1 MVEDKIQLARNEDF
15 VELAETFKQMY
26 DEFIRVGFNNEISI
40 FLTLEF
46 MKQNYIED

>member
-26 DEFIRVGFNNEISI
+26 DEFIRVGFDEELAVFI
-40 FLTLEF
+40 TLEF
-46 MKQNYIED
+46 IKNAI